1 MLSSVLNS
9 DRAVEINIQIVRAFV
24 RLRQMI
30 ASNKALTRKLDALE
44 RKLATHDVHIQ
55 SLFEAIRQLMTP
67 LEPKKRRIGFLVE
80 EHAAR
85 RGKR

>member
-9 DRAVEINIQIVRAFV
+9 DRAVEIDIQIMRGFV

-30 ASNKALTRKLDALE
+30 ASNKDLARKLDALE
-44 RKLATHDVHIQ
+44 PQLESHDVHIQ

-67 LEPKKRRIGFLVE
+67 PEPKKRKIGFLVE
-80 EHAAR
+80 EYAAR
-85 RGKR
+85 YGKR